1 MQIWHKLLL
10 MVLVVGTKMRVTAK
24 EQYATVVELSL
35 VYLVVYCLVC
45 IIYGLN
51 DHIKLTTSIITNQII
66 RRRVSLSSF

>member
-1 MQIWHKLLL
+1 

-24 EQYATVVELSL
+24 EQYATVVEDLSL
-35 VYLVVYCLVC
+35 VVYLVVYCLVC

-66 RRRVSLSSF
+66 RRRISLSSF